1 MFSGLKGIRSYLLAV
16 ALLAALA
23 GQCFFLA
30 SRTNLTS
37 FEESWVQSG
46 NDFLSSALQGNPRSE
61 WAFVGAMA
69 ASHSPFVNVAPDS
82 TLGRV
87 LVRLP
92 FIGFG
97 LLLGG
102 AVWYVARRLYGR
114 LGGYI
119 ALSLYCFSPVV
130 VEYSSTAQPHMVAAF
145 GVFGTVFTGIAVA
158 HTLYAPREVIL
169 WNWRRILLLGA
180 AIALAVAAL
189 PAAVWALV
197 LTLAFMFYLAP
208 ERRGAAVVIVL
219 TAATVAIFALLAM
232 YQFHLRTFAESIAT
246 ARWGDLSAEAI
257 GSPTVYAMLGL
268 FLLRNS
274 TSFVFLLAV
283 ALVTFVAWKRSRYF
297 GTIAPLAAAAVLAL
311 LALVMPQAAGFEF
324 LVVAVPF
331 AFLFAGGVWADLL
344 EAKDARLRTAAIAVA
359 IAGLLTHAMFSIS
372 GLIQVGLAHP
382 AAR

>member
-1 MFSGLKGIRSYLLAV
+1 
-16 ALLAALA
+16 
-23 GQCFFLA
+23 
-30 SRTNLTS
+30 
-37 FEESWVQSG
+37 
-46 NDFLSSALQGNPRSE
+46 
-61 WAFVGAMA
+61 
-69 ASHSPFVNVAPDS
+69 
-82 TLGRV
+82 
-87 LVRLP
+87 
-92 FIGFG
+92 
-97 LLLGG
+97 
-102 AVWYVARRLYGR
+102 
-114 LGGYI
+114 
-119 ALSLYCFSPVV
+119 
-130 VEYSSTAQPHMVAAF
+130 
-145 GVFGTVFTGIAVA
+145 VFGTVFTGIAVA

-219 TAATVAIFALLAM
+219 TAATVAILALLAM